1 MKKINFTFGIHN
13 HQPIGN
19 FGWILDMATENAYR
33 PFLNTLQNHP
43 KVKISF
49 HFSGILL
56 EYLNDRHP
64 DLIEMMKKMIGSR
77 QIEILTGG
85 YYEPI
90 LIMLYDRDKKKQIEK
105 HKRYMV
111 ETFGYEP
118 KGLWLAER
126 IWEPHLTKFLVEAG
140 IKYTMIDD
148 CAFNA
153 AGWFDE
159 DLFGYYYTEEQ
170 GQRMAVFPISE
181 PLRYLIPF
189 RDPTETIEFLRSNAT
204 DNSDRIAIMAD
215 DGEKFGVWPG
225 TNKLCY
231 TEKWL
236 DRFFDL
242 LEKNSDWIR
251 VLTFSEAI
259 DKLPAM
265 GRIYLPTAS
274 YSEMGRWALPIKSRK
289 NFGNILDGIKNNP
302 SNPEFARFL
311 RGGIWR
317 NFLVKYPESN
327 HMQKRMLY
335 VSDRIEREEPKIKKR
350 QGKKNDETI
359 LDKIWIELGRSQCNC
374 AYWHGVFGGL
384 YLFHLRNAIYHHL
397 ISSELLLDKSIYT
410 GKSDWLSIDEVDFD
424 KDGYTEI
431 IINNPYLNAIFS
443 PHMGGALS
451 ELDIKGS
458 NVNITN
464 NITRREEEYHQQL
477 KDRSKKIIKG
487 NIEDVDV
494 KSIHNIVAVKEDHLE
509 KNLFYDKYR
518 KMSLIDHFLSEKETL
533 NNFAECN
540 NKELG
545 SFIESNYSYR
555 KDRSKNGEIVLILSN
570 TGHVFSDKEDS
581 NVSIKVEKRI
591 SIDRVSKGF
600 GVLYKIQNNTERDQ
614 LLRFGSEFNFS
625 FSSPNDPKCYFY
637 SPEKEHGNIPFSASK
652 EIIDISSLGMHDE
665 YLKVDLELAFEPACT
680 IWICPVE
687 TVSQSEK
694 GVEKCY
700 QQTTVIPVW
709 KFAVAGNGDNE
720 LKIRLA
726 IK

>member
-56 EYLNDRHP
+56 EYLNDKHQ
-64 DLIEMMKKMIGSR
+64 DLIELMKKMIESG
-77 QIEILTGG
+77 QIEILAGG

-90 LIMLYDRDKKKQIEK
+90 LVMLYDRDKRKQIEK
-105 HKRYMV
+105 HKRYMI
-111 ETFGYEP
+111 EIFGYEP
-118 KGLWLAER
+118 KGFWLAER
-126 IWEPHLTKFLVEAG
+126 IWEPHLTKSLVEAG

-148 CAFNA
+148 FAFNA

-181 PLRYLIPF
+181 ELRYLIPF
-189 RDPTETIEFLRSNAT
+189 RNPVETIEFLRSNAT
-204 DNSDRIAIMAD
+204 DESNRIAIMAD

-236 DRFFDL
+236 DRFFKL
-242 LEKNSDWIR
+242 LEENSDWIR
-251 VLTFSEAI
+251 VLTFSEAVEG
-259 DKLPAM
+259 LPAM

-274 YSEMGRWALPIKSRK
+274 YSEMGRWALPTKSRK
-289 NFGNILDGIKNNP
+289 KFGNILDGIKNNQ

-335 VSDRIEREEPKIKKR
+335 VSDRIEKEASKIKRRKD
-350 QGKKNDETI
+350 KKNGEAI
-359 LDKIWIELGRSQCNC
+359 LNKIWNELGKSQCNC

-384 YLFHLRNAIYHHL
+384 YLFHLRNAIYHHMV
-397 ISSELLLDKSIYT
+397 SSELLLDESIHA
-410 GKSDWLSIDEVDFD
+410 GKRDWLSIDEIDFD
-424 KDGYTEI
+424 KDGYPEV
-431 IINNPYLNAIFS
+431 IINNSYYNVIFS
-443 PHMGGALS
+443 PHIGGALS

-458 NVNITN
+458 NINITD

-477 KDRSKKIIKG
+477 RDKSKEIIKG
-487 NIEDVDV
+487 NVGDVDV
-494 KSIHNIVAVKEDHLE
+494 KSIHNIVAAKEEDLE
-509 KNLFYDKYR
+509 KKLFYDRYR
-518 KMSLIDHFLSEKETL
+518 KMSLIDHFFTEGETL
-533 NNFAECN
+533 KNFVECN
-540 NKELG
+540 YKEMG
-545 SFIESNYSYR
+545 SFVDARYSYKR
-555 KDRSKNGEIVLILSN
+555 DNSNDACSLILSN
-570 TGHVFSDKEDS
+570 AGYVCSDTVDS
-581 NVSIKVEKRI
+581 RVSITVEKKI
-591 SIDRVSKGF
+591 SIGRTSKGF
-600 GVLYKIQNNTERDQ
+600 GILYKIRNNTGCGQ
-614 LLRFGSEFNFS
+614 GLRFGCEFNFS
-625 FSSPNDPKCYFY
+625 FSSPNDPNCYFY
-637 SPEKEHGNIPFSASK
+637 SPERKYEHMPFSTNK
-652 EIIDISSLGMHDE
+652 EIVDISSLGMHDE
-665 YLKVDLELAFEPACT
+665 YLKVDLELTFEPACT

-694 GVEKCY
+694 GVERRY
-700 QQTTVIPVW
+700 QQSTIIPIW
-709 KFAVAGNGDNE
+709 KFNVTGNGDKG
-720 LKIRLA
+720 LKLWLT